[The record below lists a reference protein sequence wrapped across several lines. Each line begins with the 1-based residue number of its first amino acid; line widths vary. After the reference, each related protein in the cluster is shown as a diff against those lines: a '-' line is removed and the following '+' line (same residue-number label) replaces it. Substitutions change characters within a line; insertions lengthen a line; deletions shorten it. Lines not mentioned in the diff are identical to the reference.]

1 MQSSPRDHHSQVW
14 KWEVIWNHGSFWG
27 ECVLTISL
35 KSCMVS
41 DLHFFYLLYR
51 RSLFSLPF
59 PPPPISYVIF
69 FHLPYHGIWPLQLSP
84 PLILESFLMP
94 SGALG
99 SNGWRIIW
107 LTLLIFQIRPHRN
120 LAVWWNAFPALNT
133 CVCAGGVM
141 VTWPWSWF
149 LRGGSLGRWGRPWL
163 TTLFSKKKVLCME
176 DCWKACSFLQILY
189 SSFFERSRP

>member
-1 MQSSPRDHHSQVW
+1 M
-14 KWEVIWNHGSFWG
+14 IWNHDSFWG

-41 DLHFFYLLYR
+41 DLHCFYLLCR
-51 RSLFSLPF
+51 CSLFLLLTIS
-59 PPPPISYVIF
+59 PPPRYHMASSSIF
-69 FHLPYHGIWPLQLSP
+69 LTIGIWSLQLSP

-94 SGALG
+94 SGALD

-107 LTLLIFQIRPHRN
+107 LALLIFQIRPHRN
-120 LAVWWNAFPALNT
+120 LAIWWNACPALNT
-133 CVCAGGVM
+133 CVSTGGVM
-141 VTWPWSWF
+141 VTWPWSWL

-176 DCWKACSFLQILY
+176 DCWKACSFLWIFY
-189 SSFFERSRP
+189 SSFFDQSRP